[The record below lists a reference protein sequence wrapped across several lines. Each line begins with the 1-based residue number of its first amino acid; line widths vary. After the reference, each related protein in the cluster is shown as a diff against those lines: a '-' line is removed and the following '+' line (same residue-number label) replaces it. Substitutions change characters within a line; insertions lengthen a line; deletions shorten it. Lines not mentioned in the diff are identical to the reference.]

1 MCFVEIVLDVL
12 NLISRR
18 HSALRKF
25 GLFVQSAPYAEL
37 TGFVHQQFAGKRA
50 PLEVSIE
57 VTRRCPLDCL
67 HCYNNL
73 PMADQAAR
81 AGELTFDEHVRLLD
95 ELAAAGTL
103 WLLYSGGEIFAR
115 KDFLDIY
122 TEAKKRGF
130 LITLFTNGTLI
141 NERIADYLAQYR
153 PLAIEITLYGATR
166 EAYEAL
172 TQIPGSYNRCMRGIR
187 LLLERNLP
195 LKLKTVP
202 TTLNRHE
209 VFEMKR
215 MAEEDF
221 GVEFKFDSLINPR
234 IDCSQSPLAVRLS
247 PEQVVELDFADPKR
261 REEYRRMA
269 EQDLAAP
276 ASADASAE
284 SGSRAKYTCGGGEAG
299 CAIDPSGTMSICVIS
314 HQQGYNLRQGSFREG
329 WEGPLHEIRKQTRTR
344 PSICDRCQIQS
355 LCSMC
360 PANGELE
367 NGDPESPVSF
377 LCQVAHLRAY
387 ALGYEVPEHG
397 ECECCD
403 GGARHG
409 ELMEAAERLKNFE
422 SSSAWSA
429 SRPALPVLNVL
440 QPSAAGRGAACNS
453 CASHRG

>member
-1 MCFVEIVLDVL
+1 MQTAAY
-12 NLISRR
+12 S
-18 HSALRKF
+18 
-25 GLFVQSAPYAEL
+25 QL
-37 TGFVHQQFAGKRA
+37 TGFVHQHFQGVRA

-57 VTRRCPLDCL
+57 VTRRCPLECL

-73 PMADQAAR
+73 PMSDHAAR
-81 AGELTFDEHVRLLD
+81 AEELSFDEHVRLLD
-95 ELAAAGTL
+95 ELVEAGTL
-103 WLLYSGGEIFAR
+103 WLLYTGGEIFAR
-115 KDFLDIY
+115 KDFLEIY

-166 EAYEAL
+166 ETYEAL
-172 TQIPGSYNRCMRGIR
+172 TQIPGSYDRCMRGIR
-187 LLLERNLP
+187 LLLERQLP

-209 VFEMKR
+209 VFAMKR
-215 MAEEDF
+215 LAEEDF

-247 PEQVVELDFADPKR
+247 PEQVVELDFADPQRKN
-261 REEYRRMA
+261 EYRRMA

-276 ASADASAE
+276 PPSPTASE
-284 SGSRAKYTCGGGEAG
+284 LPAKYTCGGGEAG
-299 CAIDPSGTMSICVIS
+299 CAIDPYGVMSICVIS
-314 HQQGYNLRQGSFREG
+314 HQQGYAIREGSFREG
-329 WEGPLHEIRKQTRTR
+329 WQGPLREIRNQRRTR

-387 ALGYEVPEHG
+387 AFGYEVPEHG
-397 ECECCD
+397 ACDCCQ
-403 GGARHG
+403 GGNHRAD
-409 ELMEAAERLKNFE
+409 LLAAAQRLKTFDPGPLVAAQAAPARPVLHVLQ
-422 SSSAWSA
+422 SSS
-429 SRPALPVLNVL
+429 
-440 QPSAAGRGAACNS
+440 AGRGAACHS
-453 CASHRG
+453 CASVRG